1 MDRIRLGTWL
11 WIGCLQYF
19 AAEAIAIQ
27 GWPGRYSLS
36 RNFISDLGAL
46 HCAPGA
52 ICSPLH
58 AWMNGAFVLQ
68 GVLIVSGTLLLRPSF
83 PRGMLWSLALALIGG
98 SGAGAFLVGLAP
110 EDAFPA
116 LHYAGAVENFVA
128 CNLGMA
134 LIGVAMLLRRS
145 GPKRLGAISLAAGAL
160 GLTAIALLAAGVDL
174 GLGAGGVERS
184 AAYPFP
190 LWLAGLG
197 ALSLTRTERRI

>member
-1 MDRIRLGTWL
+1 MDRSRLGAGL

-19 AAEAIAIQ
+19 AAEALAIR

-46 HCAPGA
+46 HCTPGSV
-52 ICSPLH
+52 CSPLH

-68 GVLIVSGTLLLRPSF
+68 GVLIVSGTWLLRPTF
-83 PRGMLWSLALALIGG
+83 PNGAVWSSALWLIGG
-98 SGAGAFLVGLAP
+98 SGVGVFLVGQAP

-116 LHYAGAVENFVA
+116 LHSAGAVENFVS

-134 LIGVAMLLRRS
+134 AIGVAMLLRRS
-145 GPKRLGAISLAAGAL
+145 GPKWLGAISLGAGAL
-160 GLTAIALLAAGVDL
+160 GLTAVALLAAGVDL
-174 GLGAGGVERS
+174 GLGVGGVERI

-190 LWLAGLG
+190 LWLAGMG
-197 ALSLTRTERRI
+197 ARMLRRTEPRI